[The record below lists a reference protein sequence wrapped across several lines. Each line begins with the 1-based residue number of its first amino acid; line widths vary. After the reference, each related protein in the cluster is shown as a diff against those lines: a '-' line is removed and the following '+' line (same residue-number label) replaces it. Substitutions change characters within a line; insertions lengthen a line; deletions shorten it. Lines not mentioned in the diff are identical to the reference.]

1 MKKIFLKQKNLM
13 FDCLKTRSDNGLKKE
28 VGSYLLY
35 FSFRLR
41 IKM

>member
-1 MKKIFLKQKNLM
+1 M
-13 FDCLKTRSDNGLKKE
+13 FDCLKKTRSDKGLKKV